1 MAKKQKTEVR
11 SIIYTVKRIA
21 GLILLSMTMLLMPLS
36 ANALEQLQ
44 SFVPLSNKSIIAVL
58 QNSGYENWHF
68 YQPSSRETDTD
79 TSSSS
84 YLDPLSTYPIIAFN
98 GNNTCLIVLK
108 KIDNQ
113 WMVSCRVR
121 N

>member
-68 YQPSSRETDTD
+68 YQPSSR
-79 TSSSS
+79 
-84 YLDPLSTYPIIAFN
+84 A
-98 GNNTCLIVLK
+98 
-108 KIDNQ
+108 
-113 WMVSCRVR
+113 R
-121 N
+121 